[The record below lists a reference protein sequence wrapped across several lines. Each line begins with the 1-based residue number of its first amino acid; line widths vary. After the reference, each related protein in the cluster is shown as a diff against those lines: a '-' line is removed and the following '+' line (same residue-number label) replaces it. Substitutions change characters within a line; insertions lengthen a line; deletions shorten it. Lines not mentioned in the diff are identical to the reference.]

1 MGPPKVLK
9 QRIKY
14 SEMKRRWYVDN
25 RSYYDHHLFNLII
38 MITIGITLSIDG
50 MILQEAI
57 TSLIHIVVKQLY
69 KVIMKC

>member
-14 SEMKRRWYVDN
+14 SEMKRRWYVN
-25 RSYYDHHLFNLII
+25 NIMILFNLII

-57 TSLIHIVVKQLY
+57 TSLIHIMVRLLF

>member
-25 RSYYDHHLFNLII
+25 IMILFNLII

-57 TSLIHIVVKQLY
+57 TSLILIVVKLLF

>member
-25 RSYYDHHLFNLII
+25 IMILLFNLII

-57 TSLIHIVVKQLY
+57 TSLIHIVVKLLF

>member
-25 RSYYDHHLFNLII
+25 IMILFNLII

-57 TSLIHIVVKQLY
+57 TSLIHIVVRLLF

>member
-14 SEMKRRWYVDN
+14 SELKRRWYVDN
-25 RSYYDHHLFNLII
+25 IMILFNLII
-38 MITIGITLSIDG
+38 IITIGITLSIDG

-57 TSLIHIVVKQLY
+57 ISLIHIVVKLLF
-69 KVIMKC
+69 KIIMKC

>member
-25 RSYYDHHLFNLII
+25 IMILFNLII

-50 MILQEAI
+50 MMLQEAI
-57 TSLIHIVVKQLY
+57 ISLIHILVKLLF